1 MRRVLTE
8 FLREVRAAG
17 VPISLAE
24 SIDAVRS
31 AVAVGVEREALR
43 EALAAAVVKDEVD
56 RPIYDEIFERF
67 FSAARAEVR
76 TKKRPAAG
84 SGIPG
89 EAGKGEQSA
98 GSGEPRGEQSE
109 RHPASPAIA
118 SRQSPEPTRRAG
130 ERSRELERRR
140 QHRRLLATP
149 FRELEPLAA
158 EELPALA
165 AELARRFRGR
175 LRRRLRRARRGRLD
189 FRRTLRRSIA
199 HGGAPFDLELRRRR
213 PGAIDLV
220 ALCDVSGSVRHA
232 TNFFAALVSPCRD
245 LLRTLRVFVFVD
257 HAVEA
262 TFEDGRLV
270 PHAPVDLH
278 AFSDFGRTLVGFERD
293 FGDALGRNTVLL
305 VLGDARNNRRPPR
318 ADVLGRLRS
327 RVRAVWWLVPE
338 GRTRWGIGDSAIE
351 AYRPFCAAILE
362 CADAAALLAGLDRLT
377 R

>member
-24 SIDAVRS
+24 SIDYLRAATV
-31 AVAVGVEREALR
+31 VGVERETLR

-56 RPIYDEIFERF
+56 RPIYDEVFERF
-67 FSAARAEVR
+67 FSTGRTEPR
-76 TKKRPAAG
+76 TKKRAATG
-84 SGIPG
+84 GGIPG
-89 EAGKGEQSA
+89 KARKGEPST
-98 GSGEPRGEQSE
+98 GSGGPREE
-109 RHPASPAIA
+109 RLERRPAQPATVSLRLA
-118 SRQSPEPTRRAG
+118 ETAPRAG
-130 ERSRELERRR
+130 ERGRELERRQKR
-140 QHRRLLATP
+140 RRLLATP

-158 EELPALA
+158 EELPELA

-189 FRRTLRRSIA
+189 FRRTFRRSVA

-232 TNFFAALVSPCRD
+232 TNFFVGLLFPCRD

-262 TFEDGRLV
+262 TFEDGGLV
-270 PHAPVDLH
+270 PHEPIDLH
-278 AFSDFGRTLVGFERD
+278 AFSDFGRTLVGFERR
-293 FGDALGRNTVLL
+293 FGAALGRNTVLL

-338 GRTRWGIGDSAIE
+338 LRTRWGGGDSAIE
-351 AYRPFCAAILE
+351 AYRSCCDAILE
-362 CADAAALLAGLDRLT
+362 CASAAALLAGLDRLT